1 MKEAEVGSV
10 LVVGG
15 GIGGMQASLDLANS
29 GFKVYLLE
37 REANIGGVMSQLDKT
52 FPTNDCAMCIMS
64 PKLVEISRNPNIE
77 LITCADIEN
86 VEGSAGN
93 FFVDV
98 KKRARRVDI
107 EKCTACGVCSE
118 KCPVEFLDEFNQGLS
133 VRNPIH
139 IRYPQGVPAAYA
151 IESEVARCSTACP
164 AGVDVRGYVGLIAQ
178 QRYAEALELIRD
190 KNPFAAICGRVCHHP
205 CEENCKR
212 NWLDEPVA
220 IRALK
225 RFVADRERSKAIRVE
240 PAPRTKTESV
250 AVVGGGSAGLTAAL
264 DLIKMGYGVTVFEKE
279 ATPGGMLLTCIPEY
293 RLPRDI
299 LAEDIDPIIDLG
311 VELKTN
317 TEIGKDLTLEDL
329 RKQGFN
335 AIVLAVGA
343 QIGRT
348 LRIEGADLQG
358 VNVGLDFL
366 RSLKRGETFQVG
378 KNVLVIGGGNVAM
391 DVARSALRIGASE
404 VHVACLESKHEM
416 PAHPWEIEDALRDG
430 VRIHNSVGPKRILG
444 ANGAVSGLECLA
456 VKSVFDEKG
465 RFNPTFYE
473 GSEFTLPCDTLF
485 IAIGQAS
492 ELSLLMGQGVSVTRA
507 GTVSADPVTLQTDR
521 PEIFAAGDVVS
532 GPASVVEAVEA
543 GHRAAESVD
552 RYFSG
557 RDIKAGRT
565 VRLPPPQ
572 PERYLS
578 HDIERRKISPAPRVA
593 IPEIPIGDR
602 KTGFKEVELPLS
614 EEQAVAEAERCMS
627 CRKCLG
633 CGICEEVCEAKA
645 VLYDHPEE
653 TLRLNVGSI
662 ILAPGIQTFDASLK
676 TAYGYGRYDN
686 VVSSLEFERIL
697 SATGPYYGLV
707 LRPSDGEVPQK
718 IAWIQCVG
726 SRDVSLDKG
735 YCSSVCCTY
744 AIKEAVVAK
753 EHAPGLEATIFY
765 TDMRTHGKG
774 FERYCTR
781 AEEEYVVRLI
791 RSRVASVEEIADQ
804 RLRIRYEREDGGEAH
819 EDFDMV
825 VLSVGLSPPSEF
837 RELAAKMGIELD
849 KYGFCKT
856 SELSPLETTKP
867 GAFVCGAFS
876 GPKDIPESVTQ
887 ASGTAACAAGILSAA
902 RGSMITTKEYP
913 PEIDVIGQEP
923 RVGVFICHCG
933 INIGGVVNVPEVVEY
948 TKTLPSV
955 AWAEHNMY
963 TCSED
968 TQRKIRETIEEH
980 GLNRIVVASCSPR
993 THEPL
998 FQETLR
1004 ASRLNKY
1011 LFEMTNIRDQDSWVH
1026 MHQPDLATEKAKDLV
1041 RMAVAK
1047 ARLLE
1052 PLKQPEIKITKR
1064 ALVIGGGVSGM
1075 TAALSLASQGFE
1087 THLVEKQPVLGGN
1100 LRHIHYTLE
1109 GEDTQQFLR
1118 GLIDQVM
1125 SHSLIQV
1132 HRETDVESVSGF
1144 VGNYKVSLS
1153 NNGKSREI
1161 DIGTIIVA
1169 TGAEQQ
1175 EPAEY
1180 LYGEDPRVITQ
1191 RDLEE
1196 MLADDKFEAIGK
1208 NIVMIQCVGSRDDE
1222 HPYCSRVCCQEAVKN
1237 ALKIRERQREGNV
1250 YILYRDVRTYGL
1262 MEDYYEKA
1270 RDEGVVFIRFDK
1282 DRKPLVEAIG
1292 GDLRVKVFDEAL
1304 GEEIKIKA
1312 DHVVL
1317 AAGVVAKPE
1326 NEKIAKMLKVPL
1338 NADNFFLEAHVKL
1351 RPVDFATDGV
1361 FLCGLAHSPMSIG
1374 DSISQAKAAAS
1385 RAATIL
1391 SRDTILADALVAFV
1405 DKDACSGCK
1414 VCIPL
1419 CPYEAID
1426 FNEEEKKAVVNEA
1439 ICKGCG
1445 ICAAACPSG
1454 SATLKGFKDSQV
1466 IAQIEEIAA

>member
-1 MKEAEVGSV
+1 MKEAQVGSV

-37 REANIGGVMSQLDKT
+37 KEANIGGVMSQLDKT

-86 VEGSAGN
+86 VEGTAGN
-93 FFVDV
+93 FSVDV
-98 KKRARRVDI
+98 KKRPRRVDI
-107 EKCTACGVCSE
+107 EKCTACNVCAE

-151 IESEVARCSTACP
+151 IESEVARCSAACP

-178 QRYAEALELIRD
+178 RRYAEAVELIRD
-190 KNPFAAICGRVCHHP
+190 KNPFVAICGRVCQHP
-205 CEENCKR
+205 CEEECKR
-212 NWLDEPVA
+212 NWLDQSVA

-225 RFVADRERSKAIRVE
+225 RFVADHERDKLPKVD
-240 PAPRTKTESV
+240 PAPRTKSERV
-250 AVVGGGSAGLTAAL
+250 AVVGAGPAGLTAAQ
-264 DLIKMGYGVTVFEKE
+264 DLVKMGYGVTVFEKE
-279 ATPGGMLLTCIPEY
+279 ATAGGMLLTCIPEY
-293 RLPRDI
+293 RLPRDV
-299 LAEDIDPIIDLG
+299 LAEDINPIVDLG

-317 TEIGKDLTLEDL
+317 TEIGKNLTLEDL

-335 AIVLAVGA
+335 AIVLAVGT

-348 LRIEGADLQG
+348 LHIEGADLQG
-358 VNVGLDFL
+358 VHMGLDFL
-366 RSLKRGETFQVG
+366 RSLNQDETFQVG
-378 KNVLVIGGGNVAM
+378 RNVIVIGGGNVAM
-391 DVARSALRIGASE
+391 DVARSALRVGAAE
-404 VHVACLESKHEM
+404 AHVVCLESEHEM
-416 PAHPWEIEDALRDG
+416 PAHPWEIQDALKEG
-430 VRIHNSVGPKRILG
+430 VRIHSSLGPKRILS
-444 ANGAVSGLECLA
+444 ANGKVSGLECIA
-456 VKSVFDEKG
+456 VRSVFDEKG
-465 RFNPTFYE
+465 RFNPIFYE

-485 IAIGQAS
+485 IAIGQAP
-492 ELSLLMGQGVSVTRA
+492 ELSLLQGEGVSVTHA
-507 GTVSADPVTLQTDR
+507 GTVSVDPLTLQTER
-521 PEIFAAGDVVS
+521 PGIFAAGDAVS

-552 RYFSG
+552 RYLSG
-557 RDIKAGRT
+557 KDMKAGRT

-578 HDIERRKISPAPRVA
+578 YDIQRRKISPAPQVP
-593 IPEIPIGDR
+593 IPEIPVEDR
-602 KTGFKEVELPLS
+602 KTEFKEVELPLN
-614 EEQAVAEAERCMS
+614 EEEAVAEAERCMS

-633 CGICEEVCEAKA
+633 CGICEEVCEAEA
-645 VLYDHPEE
+645 VVYDLPEE
-653 TLRLNVGSI
+653 TVRLNVGSI
-662 ILAPGIQTFDASLK
+662 ILAPGYETFDAALK

-697 SATGPYYGLV
+697 SATGPYYGMV
-707 LRPSDGEVPQK
+707 LRPSDGEVPRK
-718 IAWIQCVG
+718 VAWIQCVG
-726 SRDVSLDKG
+726 SRDVSLNKG

-753 EHAPGLEATIFY
+753 EHASGLEATIFY

-781 AEEEYVVRLI
+781 AEEEYGVRLV
-791 RSRVASVEEIADQ
+791 RSRVASVEEIPDQ
-804 RLRIRYEREDGGEAH
+804 GLRIRYESEDGDEAH

-825 VLSVGLSPPSEF
+825 VLSVGLSPPPER

-849 KYGFCKT
+849 KYGFSKT

-867 GAFVCGAFS
+867 GVFVCGAFG
-876 GPKDIPESVTQ
+876 GPKDIPETVTQ
-887 ASGTAACAAGILSAA
+887 ASGAAADAAGILSAV

-913 PEIDVIGQEP
+913 PEIDVSEQEP
-923 RVGVFICHCG
+923 RVGVFICNCG
-933 INIGGVVNVPEVVEY
+933 INIGGVVNVAEVVEY
-948 TKTLPSV
+948 AKNLPSV
-955 AWAEHNMY
+955 AWAEQNMY

-980 GLNRIVVASCSPR
+980 GLNRLVVASCSPR

-998 FQETLR
+998 FQDTLR
-1004 ASRLNKY
+1004 DTGLNKY
-1011 LFEMTNIRDQDSWVH
+1011 LFEMANIRDQDSWVH
-1026 MHQPDLATEKAKDLV
+1026 MHQPELATEKARDLV

-1047 ARLLE
+1047 AKLLE

-1087 THLVEKQPVLGGN
+1087 TDLAEKEPVLGGN
-1100 LRHIHYTLE
+1100 LRHIHYTLQ

-1118 GLIDQVM
+1118 NLIDQVM
-1125 SHSLIQV
+1125 SHSLIRV
-1132 HRETDVESVSGF
+1132 HRETKVESVSGF
-1144 VGNYKVSLS
+1144 IGNYKVSL
-1153 NNGKSREI
+1153 NGNGKREER
-1161 DIGTIIVA
+1161 DVGTIVVA

-1175 EPAEY
+1175 TPGEY
-1180 LYGEDPRVITQ
+1180 LFGEDPRIITQ

-1196 MLADDKFEAIGK
+1196 MLAGDKFDAGGK

-1237 ALKIRERQREGNV
+1237 ALKIRENEDATNV
-1250 YILYRDVRTYGL
+1250 FVLYRDVRTYGL

-1270 RDEGVVFIRFDK
+1270 RDKGVVFIRFNK
-1282 DRKPLVEAIG
+1282 NRKPVVETIE
-1292 GDLRVKVFDEAL
+1292 GDLRVKVYDEVL
-1304 GEEIKIKA
+1304 GEEIRIKA

-1317 AAGVVAKPE
+1317 AAGIVATPE
-1326 NEKIAKMLKVPL
+1326 NRDLAKMLKVPL

-1351 RPVDFATDGV
+1351 RPVDFATDGI

-1374 DSISQAKAAAS
+1374 ESIAQAKASAS

-1391 SRDTILADALVAFV
+1391 SSDTILADGVVAFI
-1405 DKDACSGCK
+1405 DKDTCSGCK
-1414 VCIPL
+1414 TCIPV

-1426 FNEEEKKAVVNEA
+1426 FDDEEEKAVVNEA
-1439 ICKGCG
+1439 VCKGCG

-1454 SATLKGFKDSQV
+1454 SATLRGFKDSQV
-1466 IAQIEEIAA
+1466 IAQIEEVAA